1 MNNVRMS
8 TSYIVK
14 VSFQHEIGKSRALSV
29 TPVIVAS
36 HHDRIGKH
44 IYALAPAGFS
54 SSWNVLRIDS
64 GARSFHSPDR
74 S

>member
-1 MNNVRMS
+1 MS

-14 VSFQHEIGKSRALSV
+14 ISFQHEIRKSRALSV
-29 TPVIVAS
+29 TPVIVAL

-44 IYALAPAGFS
+44 IYALAPAMLSVSG
-54 SSWNVLRIDS
+54 NVLRIES
-64 GARSFHSPDR
+64 GAGSFHSPDG